1 MHKGLLYLYAIIDVH
16 SCYIV
21 GWGLYS
27 TLESENAIEVFE
39 RAIATYGVPE
49 IINSDQGSQDTCKK
63 NGLKRSRP
71 IRSKSAWTVAA
82 VAVTM
87 PG

>member
-49 IINSDQGSQDTCKK
+49 IINSDQGIWE
-63 NGLKRSRP
+63 GGEG
-71 IRSKSAWTVAA
+71 AA
-82 VAVTM
+82 NPFPNPPPKAERNR
-87 PG
+87 